1 MSRDPPNVDP
11 FQTQWTCRSSPWCIT
26 KFQVV
31 GRMIIN
37 VFIIISTFIINAI
50 IIILLKLL
58 TQPVIIYRNYHIYRI
73 YNLQGI
79 DFQSLANCT
88 QKYD

>member
-1 MSRDPPNVDP
+1 
-11 FQTQWTCRSSPWCIT
+11 
-26 KFQVV
+26 
-31 GRMIIN
+31 MIIN

-58 TQPVIIYRNYHIYRI
+58 TQPVIIYTNYHIYRI

>member
-1 MSRDPPNVDP
+1 
-11 FQTQWTCRSSPWCIT
+11 
-26 KFQVV
+26 
-31 GRMIIN
+31 MIIN
-37 VFIIISTFIINAI
+37 VFIIISTFCINAI

-58 TQPVIIYRNYHIYRI
+58 TQTVIIYTNYHIYRI

>member
-1 MSRDPPNVDP
+1 
-11 FQTQWTCRSSPWCIT
+11 
-26 KFQVV
+26 
-31 GRMIIN
+31 MIIN

-58 TQPVIIYRNYHIYRI
+58 TQTVIIYTNYHIYRI